1 MKYCLCFLLLALS
14 WAARAQTV
22 PIFLP
27 PVDSTSGLIAHQ
39 AVVKVPDASQA
50 ELYRRAREW
59 FASTFTGYKEVVSVE
74 DPAGGEMAGTY
85 HSVTDSY
92 LLLTNYPYE
101 LWRTLHVYVKE
112 GRYRYELTNFSV
124 RDITY
129 DRQRYLLNRAS
140 PRDMRRYGRVI
151 NQQAT
156 QDIASLTAA
165 MSKPTGGTGNAMD
178 W

>member
-1 MKYCLCFLLLALS
+1 MKYWVCLLLLGLS
-14 WAARAQTV
+14 WATRAQTG
-22 PIFLP
+22 PFFLP
-27 PVDSTSGLIAHQ
+27 PLDSTSGRIAYQ
-39 AVVKVPDASQA
+39 AVVPVPGAPQD

-74 DPAGGEMAGTY
+74 DPAGGELAGTY

-101 LWRTLHVYVKE
+101 LWRTLHVYVKQ

-129 DRQRYLLNRAS
+129 DRQRYLLNRES
-140 PRDMRRYGRVI
+140 PRDMRRYAKVLD
-151 NQQAT
+151 QQAT

-165 MSKPTGGTGNAMD
+165 MRKPTGGTGNATD